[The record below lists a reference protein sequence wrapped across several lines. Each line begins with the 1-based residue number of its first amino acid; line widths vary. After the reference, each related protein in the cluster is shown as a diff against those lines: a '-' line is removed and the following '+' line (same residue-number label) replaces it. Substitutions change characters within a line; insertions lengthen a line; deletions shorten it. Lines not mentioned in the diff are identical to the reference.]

1 MAPMNDG
8 PFDRRTVRR
17 HRTTAAARGSEADF
31 LFSDVAGRLADR
43 LDDITRRFPVTLEL
57 GARHGAF
64 AQAIAGKR
72 KMDLLIEADL
82 SPAFARHLAV
92 DEEHLSFAP
101 SSLDAVISN
110 LALHWVNDL
119 VGTLIQVRMAL
130 KPDGLLLAALLGGET
145 LVELRHVLAES
156 EIAITGGLS
165 PRLSPMVDVRDAG
178 ALLQRAGFALPVVDT
193 DRITVT
199 YPDAFALMR
208 DLKAM
213 GESNALADRPRT
225 FARRDVFLHAASL
238 YQDRH
243 ADHETRIPTTFD
255 IIYLTAWAPDT
266 SQQQPLRPGSGNVS
280 LTQILEDS

>member
-1 MAPMNDG
+1 MGPMNDG
-8 PFDRRTVRR
+8 PFDRRTVRL
-17 HRTTAAARGSEADF
+17 HRTAAAGSRQADF
-31 LFSDVAGRLADR
+31 LFSDVADRLADR
-43 LDDITRRFPVTLEL
+43 LDDITRRFPFALEL
-57 GARHGAF
+57 GARHGAVSE
-64 AQAIAGKR
+64 ALAGKG
-72 KMDLLIEADL
+72 KTDLLLQADL

-92 DEEHLSFAP
+92 DEERLPFAP

-145 LVELRHVLAES
+145 LVELRHALADS

-213 GESNALADRPRT
+213 GESNALAERPRT

-243 ADHETRIPTTFD
+243 ADHEKRIPATFD
-255 IIYLTAWAPDT
+255 IIYLTAWAPHT
-266 SQQQPLRPGSGNVS
+266 SQQQPLTPGSGNIS
-280 LTQILEDS
+280 LTQVLQNP

>member
-1 MAPMNDG
+1 MGPMNDG
-8 PFDRRTVRR
+8 PFDRRVVRL
-17 HRTTAAARGSEADF
+17 HRTAAAGSRQADF
-31 LFSDVAGRLADR
+31 LFRDVADRLADR
-43 LDDITRRFPVTLEL
+43 LDDITRRFPVALEL

-64 AQAIAGKR
+64 RQVLAGRNKT
-72 KMDLLIEADL
+72 DFLIEADL
-82 SPAFARHLAV
+82 SPAVARHLAV
-92 DEEHLSFAP
+92 DEEHLPFAP

-145 LVELRHVLAES
+145 LVELRHALADS

-178 ALLQRAGFALPVVDT
+178 ALLQRAGFALPVIDT

-213 GESNALADRPRT
+213 GESNALVDRPRA
-225 FARRDVFLHAASL
+225 FARKDVFLHAASL

-243 ADHETRIPTTFD
+243 ADLEKRIPATFD
-255 IIYLTAWAPDT
+255 IIYLTAWAPHT
-266 SQQQPLRPGSGNVS
+266 SQQQPLTPGSGNIS
-280 LTQILEDS
+280 LTKVLQGP

>member
-1 MAPMNDG
+1 MGSMNVG
-8 PFDRRTVRR
+8 PFDRRAVRL
-17 HRTTAAARGSEADF
+17 HRAAAAGNRQADF
-31 LFSDVAGRLADR
+31 LFADVADRLADR
-43 LDDITRRFPVTLEL
+43 LDDITRRFPVALEL
-57 GARHGAF
+57 GARHSAIR
-64 AQAIAGKR
+64 QALAGKN
-72 KMDLLIEADL
+72 KTDFLIEADL
-82 SPAFARHLAV
+82 APVFARHLAV
-92 DEEHLSFAP
+92 DEERLPFAP

-119 VGTLIQVRMAL
+119 VGTLIQLRMAL

-145 LVELRHVLAES
+145 LVELRHALADS

-165 PRLSPMVDVRDAG
+165 PRLSPMIDVRDAG

-243 ADHETRIPTTFD
+243 ADHEKRIPATFD
-255 IIYLTAWAPDT
+255 IIYLTAWAPHT
-266 SQQQPLRPGSGNVS
+266 SQQQPLTPGYAPVVLNK
-280 LTQILEDS
+280 

>member
-1 MAPMNDG
+1 MGSMNDG
-8 PFDRRTVRR
+8 PFDRRVVRL
-17 HRTTAAARGSEADF
+17 HRAAAAGNRQADF
-31 LFSDVAGRLADR
+31 LFVDVADRLADR
-43 LDDITRRFPVTLEL
+43 LDDITRRFPVALEL
-57 GARHGAF
+57 GARHGAVSR
-64 AQAIAGKR
+64 ALAGKN
-72 KMDLLIEADL
+72 KTDFLVEADL

-92 DEEHLSFAP
+92 DEERLSFAP

-145 LVELRHVLAES
+145 LVELRHALADS

-165 PRLSPMVDVRDAG
+165 PRLSPMIDVRDAG
-178 ALLQRAGFALPVVDT
+178 ALLQRAGYALPVVDT

-208 DLKAM
+208 DLRAM
-213 GESNALADRPRT
+213 GESNALIDRLRI

-243 ADHETRIPTTFD
+243 ADHEKRIPATFD
-255 IIYLTAWAPDT
+255 IIYLTAWAPHT
-266 SQQQPLRPGSGNVS
+266 SQQQPLTPGSGNIS
-280 LTQILEDS
+280 LTQVLQDP

>member
-1 MAPMNDG
+1 MSSMTDG
-8 PFDRRTVRR
+8 PFDRRVVRL
-17 HRTTAAARGSEADF
+17 HRTATANKRQADF
-31 LFSDVAGRLADR
+31 LFTDVADRLADR
-43 LDDITRRFPVTLEL
+43 LDDITRRFPIALEL
-57 GARHGAF
+57 GARHGAVS
-64 AQAIAGKR
+64 QALAGKN
-72 KMDLLIEADL
+72 KTDFLIEADL
-82 SPAFARHLAV
+82 APVFARHLAI
-92 DEEHLSFAP
+92 DEERLPFAP

-119 VGTLIQVRMAL
+119 VGTLIQLRMAL

-145 LVELRHVLAES
+145 LVELRHALADS

-213 GESNALADRPRT
+213 GESNALTDRPRT

-243 ADHETRIPTTFD
+243 ADHEKRIPATFD
-255 IIYLTAWAPDT
+255 IIFLTAWAPHT
-266 SQQQPLRPGSGNVS
+266 SQQQPLTPGSGNVS
-280 LTQILEDS
+280 LTQVLQDP

>member
-1 MAPMNDG
+1 MGPMTDG
-8 PFDRRTVRR
+8 PFDRRAVRL
-17 HRTTAAARGSEADF
+17 HRTAAARNGEADF

-43 LDDITRRFPVTLEL
+43 LDDITRRFPVALEL

-64 AQAIAGKR
+64 SAAIAGKR
-72 KMDLLIEADL
+72 KTDFLIEADL

-92 DEEHLSFAP
+92 DEESLPFAP

-130 KPDGLLLAALLGGET
+130 RPDGLLLAALLGGET
-145 LVELRHVLAES
+145 LVELRHMLAES

-178 ALLQRAGFALPVVDT
+178 ALLQRAGFALPVVDS

-225 FARRDVFLHAASL
+225 FSRRDVFLHAASL

-243 ADHETRIPTTFD
+243 ADHETRIPATFD
-255 IIYLTAWAPDT
+255 IIYLTAWAPHT
-266 SQQQPLRPGSGNVS
+266 SQQQPLRPGSGNIS
-280 LTQILEDS
+280 LTQVLEDS

>member
-8 PFDRRTVRR
+8 PFERRVVRR
-17 HRTTAAARGSEADF
+17 HRAAASASRQADF
-31 LFSDVAGRLADR
+31 LFVDVAARLADR
-43 LDDITRRFPVTLEL
+43 LDDIARRFPVALEL
-57 GARHGAF
+57 GARRGAVS
-64 AQAIAGKR
+64 QALAGRNKT
-72 KMDLLIEADL
+72 DLLLQADV

-92 DEEHLSFAP
+92 DEERLPFAP

-110 LALHWVNDL
+110 LVLHWVNDL

-145 LVELRHVLAES
+145 LTELRHVLADS

-208 DLKAM
+208 DLKTM
-213 GESNALADRPRT
+213 GENNALIDRPRT
-225 FARRDVFLHAASL
+225 LARRNVFLRAAAL
-238 YQDRH
+238 YQERH
-243 ADHETRIPTTFD
+243 ADHEDRIPATFD
-255 IIYLTAWAPDT
+255 VIYLTAWSPDT
-266 SQQQPLRPGSGNVS
+266 SQQQPLAPGSGNIS
-280 LTQILEDS
+280 LARVLQDP

>member
-1 MAPMNDG
+1 MVPMNEG
-8 PFDRRTVRR
+8 PFDRRVVQR
-17 HRTTAAARGSEADF
+17 HRTAAARSRQADF
-31 LFSDVAGRLADR
+31 LFSDVADRLADR
-43 LDDITRRFPVTLEL
+43 LDDITRRFPVAVEL

-64 AQAIAGKR
+64 SQALAGKG
-72 KMDLLIEADL
+72 KTDFLVEADH
-82 SPAFARHLAV
+82 SSAFARHLAV
-92 DEEHLSFAP
+92 DEERLPFAP

-208 DLKAM
+208 DLRAM

-225 FARRDVFLHAASL
+225 FSRRDVFLHAASL
-238 YQDRH
+238 YHDRH
-243 ADHETRIPTTFD
+243 ADQEMRIPATFD

-266 SQQQPLRPGSGNVS
+266 SQQQPLTPGSGNIS
-280 LTQILEDS
+280 LTRVLQDP

>member
-8 PFDRRTVRR
+8 PFDRRVVRL
-17 HRTTAAARGSEADF
+17 HRATAAMSRQAEF
-31 LFSDVAGRLADR
+31 LFVDVADRLADR
-43 LDDITRRFPVTLEL
+43 LDDITRRFPVALEL
-57 GARHGAF
+57 GARHGAVS
-64 AQAIAGKR
+64 QALAGKN
-72 KMDLLIEADL
+72 KTDFLVEADL
-82 SPAFARHLAV
+82 SSAFARHLAV
-92 DEEHLSFAP
+92 DEELLPFAP

-145 LVELRHVLAES
+145 LVELRHALADS

-208 DLKAM
+208 DLKTM
-213 GESNALADRPRT
+213 GENNALADRPRT
-225 FARRDVFLHAASL
+225 LARRDVFLHAASL

-243 ADHETRIPTTFD
+243 ADHEKRIPATFD
-255 IIYLTAWAPDT
+255 IIFLTAWAPHT
-266 SQQQPLRPGSGNVS
+266 SQQQPLTPGSGNIS
-280 LTQILEDS
+280 LTQVLQDH